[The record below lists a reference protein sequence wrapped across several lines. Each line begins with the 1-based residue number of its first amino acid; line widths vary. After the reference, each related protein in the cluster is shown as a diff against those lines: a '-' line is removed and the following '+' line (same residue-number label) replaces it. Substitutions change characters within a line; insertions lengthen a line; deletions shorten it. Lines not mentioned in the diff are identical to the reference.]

1 MTRYRRGI
9 IAVVVA
15 AGMVGLTS
23 CGPSRADLIP
33 HDAPSGGQTLSE
45 ARSAIAR
52 IPGLTVDFQGGER
65 PNIKGNTGYDI
76 AVTVDP
82 GYWIVDG
89 PALVTFLTESAWS
102 VRNGYLPN
110 ARISLTVTDDPANG
124 FDVAKAAAAA
134 EWIEPRD
141 PVPESEGFTVANV
154 DTVEGSPARVRLGD
168 WPGEVPDVP
177 TGVTAAR

>member
-1 MTRYRRGI
+1 MSWPRRGI
-9 IAVVVA
+9 LAVVVVGA
-15 AGMVGLTS
+15 TLGLTS
-23 CGPSRADLIP
+23 CGPSKADGIP

-45 ARSAIAR
+45 ARSAVAM
-52 IPGLTVDFQGGER
+52 IPGLTIDFQGGEG

-82 GYWIVDG
+82 GYRIVDG

-102 VRNGYLPN
+102 VRDGYLPN
-110 ARISLTVTDDPANG
+110 AQISLTVTDDPANG

-141 PVPESEGFTVANV
+141 PVPDSDGFTVANV

-168 WPGEVPDVP
+168 WPGEVPAVP